1 MRVRR
6 VKHMTSLLAALADDT
21 RLRLLRLLL
30 REELCVCEL
39 VDALRIRQYKV
50 SRHLSTLRAVG
61 LVEARRNGRW
71 MYYSIGR
78 RAALKTFHQDLLKVI
93 DVHLDGTPQASRDGA
108 RLRRRLALRRAGCC
122 VVGNT
127 CC

>member
-1 MRVRR
+1 MR
-6 VKHMTSLLAALADDT
+6 HMARLLRALADHT
-21 RLRLLRLLL
+21 RLRVIRLLL

-39 VDALRIRQYKV
+39 VDALRIPQYKI

-78 RAALKTFHQDLLKVI
+78 RAGLKSLQQDLLKTV
-93 DVHLDGTPQASRDGA
+93 DVHLDGTPEARRDDA
-108 RLRRRLALRRAGCC
+108 CLRRRLALRRAGCC
-122 VVGNT
+122 VVGKT

>member
-1 MRVRR
+1 MKLITR
-6 VKHMTSLLAALADDT
+6 LLGALGDAT
-21 RLRLLRLLL
+21 RLRLIRLLL

-50 SRHLSTLRAVG
+50 SRHLSRLRGVG
-61 LVEARRNGRW
+61 IVQARRNGRW

-78 RAALKTFHQDLLKVI
+78 RAGLQSVQQDLLKVI
-93 DVHLDGTPQASRDGA
+93 DVHLDGAPEARRDDA
-108 RLRRRLALRRAGCC
+108 RLRRRLALRRGGRC
-122 VVGNT
+122 VMGKT

>member
-1 MRVRR
+1 M
-6 VKHMTSLLAALADDT
+6 KHMTRLLATLADAT
-21 RLRLLRLLL
+21 RLRLIRLLL

-39 VDALRIRQYKV
+39 VDGLRIRQYKV
-50 SRHLSTLRAVG
+50 SRHLSRLRAIG

-78 RAALKTFHQDLLKVI
+78 RAGLKPLHQDLIKVVA
-93 DVHLDGTPQASRDGA
+93 VHLEGTPEASRDDA

-122 VVGNT
+122 VVGKT

>member
-1 MRVRR
+1 M
-6 VKHMTSLLAALADDT
+6 KPMTILLATLADAT
-21 RLRLLRLLL
+21 RLRVIRLLL

-39 VDALRIRQYKV
+39 VDALRIPQYKM
-50 SRHLSTLRAVG
+50 SRHLGTLRAVG

-78 RAALKTFHQDLLKVI
+78 RPGLKSLHQDLLKVI
-93 DVHLDGTPQASRDGA
+93 DVHLDGTPEASRDDD
-108 RLRRRLALRRAGCC
+108 RLRRRLALRRAGRC
-122 VVGNT
+122 VVGKT

>member
-1 MRVRR
+1 M
-6 VKHMTSLLAALADDT
+6 KHMTRLLAALADAT
-21 RLRLLRLLL
+21 RLRVIRLLV

-71 MYYSIGR
+71 MYYSIGQ
-78 RAALKTFHQDLLKVI
+78 RAGLKGLHQDLLKVI
-93 DVHLDGTPQASRDGA
+93 GVHLDGTPEASKDDA
-108 RLRRRLALRRAGCC
+108 RLRRRLVLRRSGRC
-122 VVGNT
+122 VIGKT